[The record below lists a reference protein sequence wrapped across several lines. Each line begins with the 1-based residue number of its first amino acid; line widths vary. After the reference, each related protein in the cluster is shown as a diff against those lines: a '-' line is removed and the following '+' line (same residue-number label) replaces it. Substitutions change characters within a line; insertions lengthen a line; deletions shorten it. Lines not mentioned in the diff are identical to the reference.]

1 MASSNTAPAKAFPP
15 GTAAAVRRSLQIY
28 RRDRAREPLL
38 DAWYAQFVSPGALV
52 FDIGAHAGDRTA
64 CFARL
69 GARVVAAEPQP
80 AFARL
85 LRFLHRADAHVT
97 IEPVAVGAREGS
109 IALNLNVD
117 NPTVSTVSPD
127 FIAAARGVRG
137 WETQTW
143 ARTIDVPVSTLDALV
158 ARHGQPSFVKLD
170 VEGWEYEALRG
181 LSRMPAVLS
190 FEFTTIQKDVALAC
204 LQRLASLGA
213 TRFRASLGES
223 LAFVEHQQGSL
234 DLNGMA
240 SWLEALPL
248 AANSGDVYAYAE
260 G

>member
-1 MASSNTAPAKAFPP
+1 MASNTGRSEALPP

-28 RRDRAREPLL
+28 RRDRDREPRL
-38 DAWYAQFVSPGALV
+38 DAWYGQFVKPGALV

-85 LRFLHRADAHVT
+85 LRFLHRGDPQV
-97 IEPVAVGAREGS
+97 IVEPVAIGAREGT

-117 NPTVSTVSPD
+117 NPTVSTVSAE
-127 FIAAARGVRG
+127 FIAAARGAQG
-137 WETQTW
+137 WATQAW
-143 ARTIDVPVSTLDALV
+143 SRTIEVPVLTFDTLI
-158 ARHGQPSFVKLD
+158 ARHGRPAFVKLD
-170 VEGWEYEALRG
+170 VEGWEHEALAG
-181 LSRMPAVLS
+181 LSVLPDVLS

-204 LQRLASLGA
+204 LDRLAALGA

-223 LAFVEHQQGSL
+223 LAFEEDPQQSL
-234 DLNGMA
+234 DLKAM
-240 SWLEALPL
+240 SDWLEALPL